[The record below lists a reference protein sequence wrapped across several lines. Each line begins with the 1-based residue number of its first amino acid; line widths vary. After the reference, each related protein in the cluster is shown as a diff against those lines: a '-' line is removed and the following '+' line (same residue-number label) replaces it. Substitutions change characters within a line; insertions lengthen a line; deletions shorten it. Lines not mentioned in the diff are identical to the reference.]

1 MNVNEAI
8 LDATNSRIRPI
19 FMSTLTS
26 VFGMLPLVV
35 FPGAGS
41 ELYKGLGSVI
51 LGGLSLS
58 AVLTLLIIPPMLK
71 IFLEDKK

>member
-1 MNVNEAI
+1 MML

-41 ELYKGLGSVI
+41 ELYKVRVSYSWRSESSGINFVDST
-51 LGGLSLS
+51 SY
-58 AVLTLLIIPPMLK
+58 A
-71 IFLEDKK
+71 